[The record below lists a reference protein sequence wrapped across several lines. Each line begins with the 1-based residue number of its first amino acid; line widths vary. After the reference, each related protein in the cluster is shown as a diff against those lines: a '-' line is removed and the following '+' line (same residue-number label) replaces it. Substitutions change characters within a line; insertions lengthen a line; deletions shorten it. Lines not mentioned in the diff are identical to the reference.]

1 MKKKK
6 LNQPVRIIILYFIP
20 RLHYYIPP
28 FNDRVKT
35 FHYESN
41 VWRTFSKICFNVIIK
56 LEFTHRRTDH
66 HHHHNN
72 TISRTLRRNSTRTDT
87 EN

>member
-1 MKKKK
+1 MKKKIK
-6 LNQPVRIIILYFIP
+6 STGPNNHLVFYTAVT
-20 RLHYYIPP
+20 YYIPP

-66 HHHHNN
+66 HHHHHNN